1 MRAARV
7 LAALVTAVAAPLA
20 LGAQPVTSAN
30 WSRHPAVAEV
40 RAIYREIAAAE
51 AAGRLRKQQRKF
63 EFCQPYADTGRTLH
77 LDARGAVR
85 SYRFAGGSED
95 STAERALYYDRDGH
109 LRFVLIRAGARQR
122 HQPRAPHLPLQD
134 RRAALGELG
143 PAEGPR
149 LHVSQPMAAERP
161 GRPSQTGFRRREPV
175 SGAEVR
181 RSPRRF
187 PLRRARRTTQMLNG

>member
-20 LGAQPVTSAN
+20 PGAQPVTSAN

-63 EFCQPYADTGRTLH
+63 EFCQPYEDTGRTLY

-95 STAERALYYDRDGH
+95 STAERALYYDRGGH
-109 LRFVLIRAGARQR
+109 LRFVLIRAGAVNGTSLELRIYLSKTGERLWEKRDLLKGPGYTFPNPWPQSDLVGHPRQ
-122 HQPRAPHLPLQD
+122 AFD
-134 RRAALGELG
+134 AASPCPELK
-143 PAEGPR
+143 
-149 LHVSQPMAAERP
+149 
-161 GRPSQTGFRRREPV
+161 
-175 SGAEVR
+175 
-181 RSPRRF
+181 
-187 PLRRARRTTQMLNG
+187 

>member
-20 LGAQPVTSAN
+20 PGAQPVTSAN
-30 WSRHPAVAEV
+30 WSRHPAIAEV

-63 EFCQPYADTGRTLH
+63 EFCQPYEDTGRTLH

-109 LRFVLIRAGARQR
+109 LRFVLIRAGAVNGTSLELRIYLSKTGERLWENRDLLKGPGYTFPNPWPQSDLVGHPRQ
-122 HQPRAPHLPLQD
+122 AFD
-134 RRAALGELG
+134 AASPCPELK
-143 PAEGPR
+143 
-149 LHVSQPMAAERP
+149 
-161 GRPSQTGFRRREPV
+161 
-175 SGAEVR
+175 
-181 RSPRRF
+181 
-187 PLRRARRTTQMLNG
+187 